1 MNEFVTLGLT
11 EYRKQRAA
19 RTAFLNHANGLA
31 ALLRLHENS
40 ETGTGLLMLTPLL
53 EVSWVDGKIGNYEQD
68 SILETA
74 EIYGLLETTNGY
86 AEVMDRLCSRPHPRV
101 LDSWWKEIESIGLSL
116 PPARCAAMA
125 SYLLQQTRYIAGL
138 GQSHVYG
145 LWRGYRSGEA
155 EMEALEATSKKIS
168 ELKGNAK
175 TYDKAADSVKN
186 DVDILNVLPLVKV
199 AWADGQ
205 ISKRERRMI
214 FDSAFEL
221 GVKPSADNIERLA
234 GWLKLSPKEDF
245 LLDGIALLGRRL
257 RNSDPDD
264 LAKKKYDL
272 LSRCT
277 LIAEA
282 SGGSGKTQSGGPRI
296 SSEEFHAVKQIA
308 SILNIAINADA
319 TKTAKP
325 VEGR

>member
-1 MNEFVTLGLT
+1 MHEFVTLGLT

-19 RTAFLNHANGLA
+19 RTAFLTHATGLA
-31 ALLRLHENS
+31 GLLRLQENS
-40 ETGTGLLMLTPLL
+40 GTGTGLLMLTPLL

-68 SILETA
+68 SILEAA

-101 LDSWWKEIESIGLSL
+101 LDSWWSEIESIGRSL
-116 PPARCAAMA
+116 PSAQCAAMA

-145 LWRGYRSGEA
+145 LWRGYRGGEA
-155 EMEALEATSKKIS
+155 EMEVLESTSKKLS
-168 ELKGNAK
+168 ELRNSAK
-175 TYDKAADSVKN
+175 STDGIGDFAKN
-186 DVDILNVLPLVKV
+186 DIDILNILPLIKV

-221 GVKPSADNIERLA
+221 GVKPTADNIERLA
-234 GWLKLSPKEDF
+234 GWLKLSPKEEF

-257 RNSDPDD
+257 RQSDPDE
-264 LAKKKYDL
+264 LARKKYDL

-282 SGGSGKTQSGGPRI
+282 SGGNAKTQGGGPRI
-296 SSEEFHAVKQIA
+296 SSEEVHAVKQIA
-308 SILNIAINADA
+308 SILNIAIGDEA
-319 TKTAKP
+319 TKTRQPA
-325 VEGR
+325 